1 MNAVVAE
8 RGQVTIPQKLRQRLG
23 IRPKTILDFSE
34 ENGRLVAVKMTE
46 KDPVERAFGRLKLN
60 RKVDSI
66 VAELRGD
73 K

>member
-1 MNAVVAE
+1 MNAIVAE

-23 IRPKTILDFSE
+23 IRPRTILDFFE
-34 ENGRLVAVKMTE
+34 EDGRLIGIKITR
-46 KDPVERAFGRLKLN
+46 KDPVERAFGRLKLSRN
-60 RKVDSI
+60 VDSI